1 MAEWHQDHSR
11 GCHGDDLMNYLFN
24 DFIYLFKKLK
34 TLCWGGPGC
43 VPNAEWIKAGII
55 FNSPAKIHAFG
66 LRLSS
71 GAQKA
76 FQVIL
81 QAYILKY
88 LFFGSV
94 KTAVKPAVRPAV
106 KPAGGM
112 KQRPSRAKP
121 VNMWGRG
128 RGEFN

>member
-1 MAEWHQDHSR
+1 
-11 GCHGDDLMNYLFN
+11 MNLHYSFP
-24 DFIYLFKKLK
+24 FKKLK

-55 FNSPAKIHAFG
+55 FHSPGKIHAFG

-81 QAYILKY
+81 QAYVLKY
-88 LFFGSV
+88 LFFGSI
-94 KTAVKPAVRPAV
+94 KAGVRPAV
-106 KPAGGM
+106 GGL

-121 VNMWGRG
+121 VNMWGLM
-128 RGEFN
+128 GEFNRQERN